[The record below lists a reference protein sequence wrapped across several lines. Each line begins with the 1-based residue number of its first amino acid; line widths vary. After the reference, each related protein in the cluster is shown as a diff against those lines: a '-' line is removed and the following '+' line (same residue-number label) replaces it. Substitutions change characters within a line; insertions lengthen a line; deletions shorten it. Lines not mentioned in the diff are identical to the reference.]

1 MNKLHPPSSNTPAE
15 QGLRALTPHAQH
27 AEQHAGLV
35 AASTTGT
42 PSGHAPLLTLHAA
55 SVTFGDTRALQEV
68 SLRLMRGERLA
79 LVGANGSGKT
89 TLLRLLH
96 GLQAADRPADRRPGT
111 TATLEGLST
120 APDPAARPRTE
131 HLMQPENRPPL
142 SAMVF
147 QRPFLLHLSVRWNVL
162 LALWLQGVPG
172 AEREARCQQALQRVG
187 LATLANRPARA
198 LSGGQQQ
205 RLALAR
211 AWALRPDILFLDEP
225 TASLDPSA
233 KQEVE
238 ALVREFAEDGVTL
251 VMSTHNLGQ
260 AKRLATRVV
269 YLAGGHLVADRP
281 VDEFFDSPGLPT
293 EAQQFLRGELP
304 WLT

>member
-1 MNKLHPPSSNTPAE
+1 VTAAPTAQPPE
-15 QGLRALTPHAQH
+15 RGQ
-27 AEQHAGLV
+27 LV
-35 AASTTGT
+35 
-42 PSGHAPLLTLHAA
+42 TLSAA
-55 SVTFGDTRALQEV
+55 SVSFGATRALQAID
-68 SLRLMRGERLA
+68 LRLARGERLA

-96 GLQAADRPADRRPGT
+96 GLQTPD
-111 TATLEGLST
+111 
-120 APDPAARPRTE
+120 APSSRLAARTSPRTE
-131 HLMQPENRPPL
+131 HLLQPENRPAV

-162 LALWLQGVPG
+162 LGLWLQGVP
-172 AEREARCQQALQRVG
+172 AAQRHARCQQALERVG
-187 LATLANRPARA
+187 LSTLADRPARA

-211 AWALRPDILFLDEP
+211 AWALQPDILYLDEP

-238 ALVREFAEDGVTL
+238 ALVREFADDGVTV

-260 AKRLATRVV
+260 ARRLATRVA
-269 YLAGGHLVADRP
+269 YLAGGRLVADRP
-281 VDEFFDSPGLPT
+281 VDQFFDSPDLPV
-293 EAQQFLRGELP
+293 EAQQFLKGELP
-304 WLT
+304 WRT